1 MRKIGLCLLISMM
14 LVGCT
19 QLEKGIHIHSDT
31 EEDHQLAESIF
42 AADDRLA
49 RVAAI
54 IHEDKLVV
62 GLTVHTFSRFH
73 KEKIEAELK
82 KKLEEAY
89 PDLEVTVSADNKIVH
104 KTAEI
109 IQNTNKENLEE
120 QLDKIVSLLK
130 EET

>member
-19 QLEKGIHIHSDT
+19 QLEKGIHIHNDT

-49 RVAAI
+49 RVAVI
-54 IHEDKLVV
+54 IHEDKLVA
-62 GLTVHTFSRFH
+62 GLAVHTFSRFH

-89 PDLEVTVSADNKIVH
+89 PDLAVTVSADNKIVH